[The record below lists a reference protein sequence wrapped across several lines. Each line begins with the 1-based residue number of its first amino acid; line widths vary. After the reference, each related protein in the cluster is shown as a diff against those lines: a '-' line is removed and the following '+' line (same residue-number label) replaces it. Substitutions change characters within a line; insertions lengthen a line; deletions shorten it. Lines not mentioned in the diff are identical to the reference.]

1 MPPIRG
7 EAVWTD
13 EMKKIFGS
21 DEEGVPA
28 ILTVEQM
35 RKAMITLFW
44 FRESLGLEF
53 AVMYDIPFYDP
64 IEYSMC
70 TENTQALATIYTWDY
85 LSGLCCNDSYINLPP
100 MIERL

>member
-21 DEEGVPA
+21 DDEGVPP
-28 ILTVEQM
+28 IDTVEQM
-35 RKAMITLFW
+35 RKAMLTLFW
-44 FRESLGLEF
+44 FRASLDLEF
-53 AVMYDIPFYDP
+53 PVMFDIWWIDP

-70 TENTQALATIYTWDY
+70 TENTQQLAAIYT
-85 LSGLCCNDSYINLPP
+85 
-100 MIERL
+100 